1 MTSSKQTIV
10 DLPYGTSFLKVQIPT
25 NNLVSVLKRKKSRQ
39 LNDEIKEISERL
51 KNPINSLPLNSL
63 PGKTD
68 KVVIITTDNTRACPD
83 DRLLPPILEAIEP
96 RIPRRNII
104 IVVALGLH
112 HPLSKKELVKKLG
125 CNIVKNYNVINH
137 DVNDVVDLGITHRG
151 TPVGIFKK
159 VIEADIKISTGFIEP
174 HFFAGFSG
182 GRKSIS
188 PGVSGERTICH
199 NHSYQMLDDKRSR
212 AGVLHGNP
220 VHEDMV
226 EQAKMAGLN
235 FIINVLLNKKGKITD
250 VFAGDP
256 VLAHEK
262 GCERERHLA
271 TASINHK
278 VDISVV
284 TCGGAPLDMD
294 LYQTCKAIDTAA
306 QITRSGGIIIVA
318 SRCDAGKGPDSFY
331 DLHSSAGSPSDV
343 LERIKRGEPAGVPW
357 QNQLLARAQLD
368 HEVFLMSSLKPEQVH
383 RMKMTAIPSVEEGIA
398 RALTALGKSAEI
410 AVIPQG
416 PHVLPSVERDESVND
431 Y

>member
-1 MTSSKQTIV
+1 MAPSKQTII
-10 DLPYGTSFLKVQIPT
+10 DLPYGASFLKVQIPT
-25 NNLVSVLKRKKSRQ
+25 NNLVSVLKRKNSRR
-39 LNDEIKEISERL
+39 LNDEIKEIRERL
-51 KNPINSLPLNSL
+51 KNPISSLPLNSL
-63 PGKTD
+63 PAKTD

-83 DRLLPPILEAIEP
+83 NILLPPILEAIEP
-96 RIPRRNII
+96 VVPRRNIT

-125 CNIVKNYNVINH
+125 RNIVENYNVINH
-137 DVNDVVDLGITHRG
+137 DVKDVVSIGTTSRG

-159 VIEADIKISTGFIEP
+159 VVEADIKISTGFIEP

-188 PGVSGERTICH
+188 PGVAGERTISH
-199 NHSYQMLDDKRSR
+199 NHSYRMLDNKCAR
-212 AGVLHGNP
+212 AGILRGNP

-235 FIINVLLNKKGKITD
+235 FIINVLLNEKGKITD

-271 TASINHK
+271 TASVNHK

-284 TCGGAPLDMD
+284 TCGGAPLDRD

-306 QITRSGGIIIVA
+306 QITRSGGIIIIA
-318 SRCDAGKGPDSFY
+318 SRCDAGIGPRSFY
-331 DLHSSAGSPSDV
+331 NLHSSAGSPSEV
-343 LERIKRGEPAGVPW
+343 LERIKQGEHTGVQW
-357 QNQLLARAQLD
+357 QNLFLARSQLD
-368 HEVFLMSSLKPEQVH
+368 HEVFLVSDLRPEQVY
-383 RMKMTAIPSVEEGIA
+383 RMKMTAIPSIEEGIS
-398 RALTALGKSAEI
+398 RALAALGKSAEI

-416 PHVLPSVERDESVND
+416 PHVLPSVERDGSEND

>member
-1 MTSSKQTIV
+1 VALSQQTIV
-10 DLPYGTSFLKVQIPT
+10 YLPYGTSILKVPIPRD
-25 NNLVSVLKRKKSRQ
+25 NISSVLKRKKSRQ
-39 LNDEIKEISERL
+39 LNDEIKEIRERL

-63 PGKTD
+63 PGKAD

-83 DRLLPPILEAIEP
+83 HLLLPLIIEAIEP
-96 RIPRRNII
+96 RVPRQNIT

-112 HPLSKKELVKKLG
+112 HPLSKKELVKKFG

-137 DVNDVVDLGITHRG
+137 DVTDVVRIGTTSRG
-151 TPVGIFKK
+151 TPVEIFKK

-182 GRKSIS
+182 GRKSIA
-188 PGVSGERTICH
+188 PGVSSMKAICY
-199 NHSYQMLDDKRSR
+199 NHSYQMLDDKSAR

-235 FIINVLLNKKGKITD
+235 FIINVLLDEKGKITD

-256 VLAHEK
+256 LLAHEK
-262 GCERERHLA
+262 ACELEKYLA
-271 TASINHK
+271 TTSINHK

-284 TCGGAPLDMD
+284 TCSGAPLDRD

-318 SRCDAGKGPDSFY
+318 SLCDAGMGPKSFC
-331 DLHSSAGSPSDV
+331 DLHSTADSPSEV
-343 LERIKRGEPAGVPW
+343 LERIKKGEHAGVPW
-357 QNQLLARAQLD
+357 QNLFLARAQLD
-368 HEVFLMSSLKPEQVH
+368 HEVFLMSSLKPEKVH
-383 RMKMTAIPSVEEGIA
+383 HMKMTAIPSIEEGIS
-398 RALTALGKSAEI
+398 RALTIMGKSAEI

-416 PHVLPSVERDESVND
+416 PHVLPSLERDGSEND